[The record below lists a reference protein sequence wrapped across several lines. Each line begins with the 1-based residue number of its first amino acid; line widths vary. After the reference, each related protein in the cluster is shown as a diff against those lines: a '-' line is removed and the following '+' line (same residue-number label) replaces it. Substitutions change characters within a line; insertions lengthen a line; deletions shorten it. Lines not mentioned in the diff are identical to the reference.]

1 MNEMTRIAVDAV
13 GGDFGAPVVLEGV
26 EMALAEDPN
35 LEVVICGPAD
45 AVEPFAQS
53 HDRCIA
59 QPCTEEI
66 AMDEHPAQA
75 VRKKKDSS
83 IVVGCRLVKEGQ
95 AQGFFSAGSTGACLT
110 AATLVM
116 GRIKGVMRPAIAT
129 IIPSPAKPVVMC
141 DVGANADCKP
151 SYLVQFGQMAAV
163 YAEQVIGIPDP
174 SVALLNIGSEDT
186 KGSQF
191 SQEAF
196 ELMNASLP
204 NFIGN
209 KEGCDILPG
218 GADVFVTDGFTGN
231 VCLKTIEG
239 TSKVLFAALK
249 DIMMSSAKTKLA
261 ALALKGDLQK
271 LKDSIDP
278 DTYGG
283 APLLGVNGACLIGHG
298 SSSDQEWHCDHRQDR
313 SFGCFGNN
321 RANREKR

>member
-1 MNEMTRIAVDAV
+1 MNCEVTTVNEMTRIAVDAI

-116 GRIKGVMRPAIAT
+116 GASKGHAPRYRDHH
-129 IIPSPAKPVVMC
+129 PVSRETGRHVRC
-141 DVGANADCKP
+141 
-151 SYLVQFGQMAAV
+151 
-163 YAEQVIGIPDP
+163 
-174 SVALLNIGSEDT
+174 GSERRL
-186 KGSQF
+186 Q
-191 SQEAF
+191 AF
-196 ELMNASLP
+196 LFGAVRP
-204 NFIGN
+204 DG
-209 KEGCDILPG
+209 GCLCR
-218 GADVFVTDGFTGN
+218 TG
-231 VCLKTIEG
+231 
-239 TSKVLFAALK
+239 
-249 DIMMSSAKTKLA
+249 
-261 ALALKGDLQK
+261 
-271 LKDSIDP
+271 
-278 DTYGG
+278 
-283 APLLGVNGACLIGHG
+283 
-298 SSSDQEWHCDHRQDR
+298 HRH
-313 SFGCFGNN
+313 S
-321 RANREKR
+321 

>member
-116 GRIKGVMRPAIAT
+116 GRIKGSCAPLSRPSSRLPRNRSSCAMWERT
-129 IIPSPAKPVVMC
+129 P
-141 DVGANADCKP
+141 
-151 SYLVQFGQMAAV
+151 
-163 YAEQVIGIPDP
+163 
-174 SVALLNIGSEDT
+174 T
-186 KGSQF
+186 
-191 SQEAF
+191 
-196 ELMNASLP
+196 ASLP
-204 NFIGN
+204 IW
-209 KEGCDILPG
+209 C
-218 GADVFVTDGFTGN
+218 
-231 VCLKTIEG
+231 
-239 TSKVLFAALK
+239 
-249 DIMMSSAKTKLA
+249 SSARWQL
-261 ALALKGDLQK
+261 
-271 LKDSIDP
+271 SMP
-278 DTYGG
+278 
-283 APLLGVNGACLIGHG
+283 NR
-298 SSSDQEWHCDHRQDR
+298 SSASPT
-313 SFGCFGNN
+313 
-321 RANREKR
+321 RAWRF